1 MDETENVSSRVNSFL
16 QAHLFNTKLF
26 GNDSVLIDLL
36 YEYQL
41 GQNSRFCPV
50 PMPVKKKGRQ
60 KVPFLHQFPKKN
72 MTDFEGFDSKL
83 CPQHAAE
90 ESMDFHL
97 WLFFCLQR

>member
-36 YEYQL
+36 YQYQL

-50 PMPVKKKGRQ
+50 PMPVKKKEDKRSLSSIN
-60 KVPFLHQFPKKN
+60 F
-72 MTDFEGFDSKL
+72 
-83 CPQHAAE
+83 
-90 ESMDFHL
+90 
-97 WLFFCLQR
+97 QRRT